1 MDGGN
6 RKKRL
11 LESNK
16 WAIIAYANLYR
27 DPETKKMFYGTVQP
41 TADRFNI
48 TRTTL
53 YALLDEYDENMEER
67 IIFPDFSPKSR
78 ANCGLPSGL
87 TDDVKM
93 NLIDLHNLTEGKS
106 SYKMLR

>member
-67 IIFPDFSPKSR
+67 IIFPDFSPLESR
-78 ANCGLPSGL
+78 RRTLMSMVSNASS
-87 TDDVKM
+87 T
-93 NLIDLHNLTEGKS
+93 GK
-106 SYKMLR
+106 